1 MAVVTLGFVVLR
13 GITDK
18 GEGVFADTR
27 LSFGLGTAVDMHAR
41 VDGVV
46 RAVLERLLVAE
57 VELALRGSEEGKFFC
72 EGLLVLLTFEEA
84 GVEASVGGEQSGV
97 IVVRGVTDEE
107 TFGASRLSPKLESI
121 VDVEVGVGVELD
133 IDVGVRPET
142 GLGMGADVET
152 EVELEG
158 DIVEMGVCVTP
169 VGWVKS
175 ELETRVDV
183 DTKIELVVDVA
194 VRIDVGVGVD
204 VEVRVEVDVV
214 DVGVGVEVADGGEIF
229 CGSLL
234 LFPVAEVG
242 MRVGVFTMEGVK
254 GSPFCGCRLLLTVGV
269 EETTLVELRSV
280 RLVLLDER
288 LVVVTVLRGIFFCE
302 NLALLSVVR
311 VDGEVIAVDTE

>member
-1 MAVVTLGFVVLR
+1 
-13 GITDK
+13 
-18 GEGVFADTR
+18 
-27 LSFGLGTAVDMHAR
+27 
-41 VDGVV
+41 
-46 RAVLERLLVAE
+46 
-57 VELALRGSEEGKFFC
+57 
-72 EGLLVLLTFEEA
+72 
-84 GVEASVGGEQSGV
+84 
-97 IVVRGVTDEE
+97 
-107 TFGASRLSPKLESI
+107 
-121 VDVEVGVGVELD
+121 
-133 IDVGVRPET
+133 
-142 GLGMGADVET
+142 
-152 EVELEG
+152 
-158 DIVEMGVCVTP
+158 
-169 VGWVKS
+169 
-175 ELETRVDV
+175 VDV

-204 VEVRVEVDVV
+204 VEVRVEVDVVDVGVGVEVDVV